1 MSTIAY
7 NRMTVNSSD
16 LPLVE
21 ATGEILEDINPASGK
36 RTDWSGKKKMS
47 LKLAEVLATA
57 RQIDE
62 TIISESRLAA
72 VADCASFLLF
82 ARDAAQNMKLR
93 NANFCHH
100 RLCPMCNWRRSLLL
114 FAQVSQM
121 VARIRE
127 IHEKDGVR
135 FLFVTFTIRNV
146 TNSAALA
153 AALDNL
159 NAAFRKLTAKG
170 KGGAKAAAAFREN
183 LLGYMKAIEITY
195 KGKGFHPHIHALF
208 EMRPSYF
215 AGRGYI
221 KKREWQELWTE
232 LLGVDYDA
240 LVMPKAITN
249 EKERGAVAEVAK
261 YPTKAT
267 DIIAIK
273 DAAEAAR
280 ICIELMKATRGR
292 RFITFGGEMKE
303 VRHELRLADVEA
315 ADADLTNAD
324 QQSDIDAVENV
335 LFRWN
340 AKFGVYLC

>member
-1 MSTIAY
+1 MPRIAH
-7 NRMTVNSSD
+7 NHLSVND
-16 LPLVE
+16 LPFVE
-21 ATGEILEDINPASGK
+21 ATGEVLEDINPASGK
-36 RTDWSGKKKMS
+36 RTNWSGKKKMS

-57 RQIDE
+57 RRIDE

-82 ARDAAQNMKLR
+82 ARDDAKTLKLR
-93 NANFCHH
+93 RANFCKH

-127 IHEKDGVR
+127 KHKKDGVR
-135 FLFVTFTIRNV
+135 FLFVTFTIKNV
-146 TNSAALA
+146 EDGTALA
-153 AALDNL
+153 AAIDNL
-159 NAAFRKLTAKG
+159 NAAFRKLTARG
-170 KGGAKAAAAFREN
+170 KGGAKAAAAFRKN

-195 KGKGFHPHIHALF
+195 KGQGFHPHIHALF

-215 AGRGYI
+215 GRGYI

-267 DIIAIK
+267 DIVNIK
-273 DAAEAAR
+273 DAGTAAR
-280 ICIELMKATRGR
+280 VCIELMHATRGR

-303 VRHELRLADVEA
+303 VRHELKLADVESEN
-315 ADADLTNAD
+315 ADLTNTD
-324 QQSDIDAVENV
+324 KQSEIDAVENV

-340 AKFGVYLC
+340 ARFGIYIC